1 MQKGKQKII
10 FASEVGADQFEVE
23 GKTLTK
29 SEVEKL
35 HKLMKGSQLIFFM
48 HYTKKKPWEK

>member
-1 MQKGKQKII
+1 MQKGKQKVI

-29 SEVEKL
+29 AQVEKL
-35 HKLMKGSQLIFFM
+35 HKLMKGHLVWFTYATI
-48 HYTKKKPWEK
+48 KKPWEK